1 MSARHRYKCTADAQ
15 MKAILRVNKDNCD
28 VTRLAARDASNFSK
42 RKFIRPFRGQ
52 AKIFFRWSMWSKI
65 LQIYSILKR
74 SIAMAIIIIIIVII
88 IIIIIIII
96 GR

>member
-1 MSARHRYKCTADAQ
+1 MLQDWLLEMQAISA
-15 MKAILRVNKDNCD
+15 
-28 VTRLAARDASNFSK
+28 K

-52 AKIFFRWSMWSKI
+52 AKIFFRWSMCSKI

-88 IIIIIIII
+88 IIIIIII